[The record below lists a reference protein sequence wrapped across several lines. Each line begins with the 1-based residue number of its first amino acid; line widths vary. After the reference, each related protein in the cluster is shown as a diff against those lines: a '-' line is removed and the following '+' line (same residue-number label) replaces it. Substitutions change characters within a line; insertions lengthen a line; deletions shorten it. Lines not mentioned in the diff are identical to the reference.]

1 MKLHGSQGSD
11 CIGHKTRKQCTL
23 QHTEMHDSCID
34 SVEVPVDD
42 VATDTYM
49 HMSTACGIS

>member
-42 VATDTYM
+42 VATDNYM
-49 HMSTACGIS
+49 HMLTACGIS